1 MHPLHSPTQEPKPI
15 WHALPISELLTL
27 LVTSEN
33 GLTGAEVNN
42 RLEYYGR
49 NRFPQKPPAA
59 WWVILLRQFMSP
71 LIYILAIAAIVSAVV
86 HPDAPADALF
96 IVAVLVLNAAIG
108 GYQEAKAEQKS
119 HALLQLLQIK
129 ASVLRD
135 GEVREVDA
143 DEVVPGDIV
152 WLESGNRI
160 PADMRLLMTHGLEV
174 DESLL
179 TGESLPVTKESLW
192 IGEESTPVAD
202 HRNMAYAGSIIIH
215 GRAKGVVVATGP
227 ATVVGQLAVDVM
239 SAEGGK
245 PPLLLRMEKFT
256 RVIGAS
262 VLFAAVVIAA
272 VGILFRGYS
281 LNDMFLFSVA
291 LAVSAIP
298 EGLPVA
304 LTVALAIATTRMA
317 RRGVIVRRLAA
328 VEGLGSC
335 TLIGSDKTGTL
346 TCNELTVR
354 SISLPDGQFLEV
366 TGEGFIP
373 DGEVLFDAQAVVAD
387 AWTELHDLAV
397 AAVLC
402 NEAVL
407 HQRDGSWSW
416 RGDPTDI
423 ALLAM
428 AHKIGVFRE
437 TALSR
442 YPQVNEIPFEPERR
456 YAATFHQDQD
466 QGAGCLFVKGAPE
479 RVLAMC
485 DFPGQAAAARK
496 LRARAASLADQ
507 GFRVLALAKG
517 LVEEDFDAS
526 QAPPEPEGL
535 VFLGFVGMIDP
546 LRPGVQKAVA
556 ECRLA
561 GITVNMITGDHPGT
575 AFAIAR
581 DLGFAHRPEQV
592 ITGRELEEMAPE
604 QLAEA
609 VQHGRVFARVTP
621 RQKLELVEAAR
632 NIGHYVAVTGDGVN
646 DAPAL
651 RQANIGVAMG
661 MSGTDVAREAADLV
675 ITDDNFATIVAGI
688 EEGRIAYDNV
698 RKVIYLLVSTGAAEV
713 ILLGLVVMTG
723 WPRIHADQALLPLL
737 PAQLLW
743 LNLVTNGIQ
752 DVALAFEPGEAGV
765 LQRPPRPTRERVF
778 NRLMIERT
786 IVAALVIAGVSF
798 AAFFWMIEIGGWSEG
813 QARNGLL
820 MLMVLFEIIHIGNC
834 RSETTSGLR
843 LSPLKS
849 PILLVGTV
857 LAFLVHMIAMHIP
870 FMQNI
875 LGIEPINFVTFAAL
889 LGLALTIF
897 AAMEMHKWWWNIR
910 HKNEKKNDPAYDL
923 ACCSASSA
931 IL

>member
-1 MHPLHSPTQEPKPI
+1 MHSHHSPKQKPKSV
-15 WHALPISELLTL
+15 WHALPIDELLTL
-27 LVTSEN
+27 LVSSEN
-33 GLTGAEVNN
+33 GLTGAEVKN
-42 RLEYYGR
+42 RLEHFGR
-49 NRFPQKPPAA
+49 NRLPRKSPAA
-59 WWVILLRQFMSP
+59 WWLILLRQFMSP
-71 LIYILAIAAIVSAVV
+71 LIYILAIAAVVSAVV

-108 GYQEAKAEQKS
+108 SYQEAKAEQKS
-119 HALLQLLQIK
+119 HALLQLLKIK

-179 TGESLPVTKESLW
+179 TGESLAVAKESLW
-192 IGEESTPVAD
+192 MGEESTPVAD

-215 GRAKGVVVATGP
+215 GRAKGVVVATGC
-227 ATVVGQLAVDVM
+227 ATVVGQLAVDVL

-245 PPLLLRMEKFT
+245 PPLLLRMERFT

-281 LNDMFLFSVA
+281 LSDMFLFSVA

-354 SISLPDGQFLEV
+354 SISLAEGQFLEV

-373 DGEVLFDAQAVVAD
+373 SGEVLFNAQPVLAD
-387 AWTELHDLAV
+387 AWTELHELAL

-428 AHKIGVFRE
+428 AHKVGVFRE

-442 YPQVNEIPFEPERR
+442 YPLVNEIPFEPERR
-456 YAATFHQDQD
+456 YAATFHQDQQQD
-466 QGAGCLFVKGAPE
+466 QGARYLFVKGAPE

-485 DFPGQAAAARK
+485 DFPGKAGAVRK
-496 LRARAASLADQ
+496 LWAHAASMADQ
-507 GFRVLALAKG
+507 GFRVLALARG
-517 LVEEDFDAS
+517 LGGEDLDAS
-526 QAPPEPEGL
+526 QAPPEPQGL
-535 VFLGFVGMIDP
+535 IFLGFVGMIDP
-546 LRPGVQKAVA
+546 LRPGVQKAVVD
-556 ECRLA
+556 CRLA

-581 DLGFAHRPEQV
+581 DLGFAHRPGQV
-592 ITGRELEEMAPE
+592 ITGRELEEMTPE

-609 VQHGRVFARVTP
+609 VQHRRVFARVTP

-661 MSGTDVAREAADLV
+661 MSGTDVAREAADLI

-723 WPRIHADQALLPLL
+723 WPRIDADQALLPLL

-778 NRLMIERT
+778 NRLMVERT
-786 IVAALVIAGVSF
+786 IVAALVIAGVGF

-834 RSETTSGLR
+834 RAETTSALR

-849 PILLVGTV
+849 PILLVGTI
-857 LAFLVHMIAMHIP
+857 LAFLVHIIAMHIP

-875 LGIEPINFVTFAAL
+875 LGIEPIGFVTFAAL

-897 AAMEMHKWWWNIR
+897 FAMEMHKWWWNIR
-910 HKNEKKNDPAYDL
+910 QNDKKKNCPGL
-923 ACCSASSA
+923 
-931 IL
+931 